1 MSCKNTVLNSNS
13 RNVVMKGLYEK
24 DLITTYKN
32 VGNTTIIQVSNI
44 KDFNKR
50 NQLLVDKIQELQPQF
65 LSSFGSMYNTT
76 PTELFFDKVN
86 GSQEQFAIKNY
97 MFERLSNFKMVDF
110 NKLQETLDGLGK
122 IAVQVSNG
130 NIEIRNHKI
139 HGFTKEEVDAIV
151 KKYNTLSSEKQQYL
165 KDEIRNS
172 RNIVDKVAS
181 KLYDAYEDRLNLLTD
196 IDSNS
201 MKIGNKNSNNI
212 IRVKSKEVESN
223 RELKEIKDEVANNK
237 AKELLRQEA
246 EKYNKDYRE
255 KQYNE
260 YNIDGEIL
268 PSNDN
273 WDSNSDPNITP
284 PVTDNYTEYTN
295 YLDALLK
302 SVQKKKAELIKELKN
317 PKNKNKTKTI
327 DDLNKL
333 ITEEGKLQE
342 YYNNTISGENEKK
355 VETLSNEL
363 DDLSHKLD
371 VIDSGSIKNLGDRV
385 DFLFGFITGTKYGS
399 NENVEYAISENPEL
413 RSKVL
418 SLMHKYNSKLNEIS
432 NKIIEEDVTY
442 QHNVLNNI
450 AFKRADGKI
459 DQDKVDD
466 LFKVKDD
473 INFFEKALLGVS
485 QASTKESI
493 TPQIL
498 KSYLEK
504 NMSHR
509 TSEAIAYKDRLLA
522 AIEKLEAKGITD
534 FSFIFEKFLSGAR
547 TGNII
552 SKYTSEYRKK
562 LYNYFNMEVV
572 NNDYASYYS
581 KKIQWLKANADVIDF
596 RKIKAFKDLYGKNYP
611 NEFIFSDQEME
622 EYENN
627 LRKQL
632 GKVYDKEIDKVNSW
646 IENYELTKQNYESKY
661 EAERNNPFVFLRSYF
676 GDSPTTA
683 ATFNGTGGIS
693 SIFPNLND
701 IVFVPRKTFTEGY
714 DFNGEEIT
722 SDTGYYNKDF
732 DKIEQSDEMFEYWS
746 VLEDIYSQYIN
757 PTYDISGMSFAK
769 IQKEFLEKVGDA
781 KGASKAGTLISK
793 GIQAYREYFYEV
805 GVGNKK
811 DKGIVENY
819 SDKTKQ
825 EIKALSS
832 ALKAKSI
839 DELKS
844 MARDLNLK
852 IPNNM
857 TPEQLVHEI
866 ASEMTLRNYS
876 SDINK
881 ITGALIDMVALQKA
895 REDTL
900 PIANILLEKH
910 KKTVGESERE
920 RKNSIEKLEHY
931 INKVIKNEHEHAR
944 GTEQLIGKEIKT
956 PGWIEMLLDKLGV
969 IGWLKNKVEKNRF
982 FYLYSDSEKQLLK
995 ELQNARERGHNSNI
1009 SDSFY
1014 QDGMR
1019 YELIVDEHGG
1029 TYFASYKD
1037 KHTGEDKIIDITPEQ
1052 YEEAYQ
1058 KNIESKIQSLGLDL
1072 NSAGII
1078 QGILK
1083 TIIFKGLGLNPIG
1096 GIRNRMEGKNTNL
1109 IMDMTGYYWTKGNI
1123 RHAHNFLAFANMLHI
1138 LPDRISP
1145 EHMGKYK
1152 QLKIFRSLVEKM
1164 RIVQDRKNPL
1174 ERNIEQSKFSMEKY
1188 TNIFSWAVDN
1198 PEFKNQGSVVL
1209 AILMDTKIENNKGEL
1224 VPIFDGSKFTVF
1236 EETKDG
1242 SLRLKDE
1249 FRSEE
1254 NIRNWENMEVGFNE
1268 DDNNQF
1274 FLTRNK
1280 MKTAISRTQGNYDDM
1295 DTIWASRTIWGQVLM
1310 MFKKW
1315 MPEHFMQRFASGQ
1328 NFDLFTGKKQMMGR
1342 YRAMWNNNPALAV
1355 TGLSSILVGL
1365 GLGAGALTVGGITG
1379 VVAFK
1384 FIHNMMGGNKGIM
1397 EEANNIGGLVS
1408 FTKSILISTLNY
1420 PLELINLKTGIP
1432 DKYDGYSKLN
1442 LTEEEIGTLRSLA
1455 KEIAVK
1461 LTWLSIMLIA
1471 KGLTWDDDDDDDS
1484 DKRKLHNFLD
1494 NELNTTINTLQSW
1507 SDPNALYDDAS
1518 RSSFLLYCGNV
1529 IKLLKSVML
1538 LNGGDASKYALKVS
1552 PVPSFFTHMVSKDGD
1567 LLMPWQNDYEY
1578 DKGKTYWDG
1587 FIKEFKGRGH
1597 EKWSKKEYNK
1607 IRKEKK
1613 AEMLEQGMSEKD
1625 IKKALGTKPKGMSYV
1640 DALDYMENGGLPPQ
1654 EPKKKGRPKGS
1665 KNKKKEDSA
1674 KE

>member
-1 MSCKNTVLNSNS
+1 MSCNNTIFNSNS
-13 RNVVMKGLYEK
+13 RNVVMKGLFEK
-24 DLITTYKN
+24 DLITAHREINGRTR
-32 VGNTTIIQVSNI
+32 IQISDLNA
-44 KDFNKR
+44 FNSR
-50 NQLLVDKIQELQPQF
+50 NQRLYDSIREMQPSF
-65 LSSFGSMYNTT
+65 ISSFGSIHSTD
-76 PTELFFDKVN
+76 PTSLFFDKVD
-86 GSQEQFAIKNY
+86 GSPVQFEIKDY
-97 MFERLSNFKMVDF
+97 MFERLSNFKMIGFD
-110 NKLQETLDGLGK
+110 KIRDTLEGLSK
-122 IAVQVSNG
+122 VSVQAGNG
-130 NIEIRNHKI
+130 FIEIRNHKV
-139 HGFTKEEVDAIV
+139 HGFSKEEVDSIIEQYNRLAKRDDLFLGEEL
-151 KKYNTLSSEKQQYL
+151 KK
-165 KDEIRNS
+165 S
-172 RNIVDKVAS
+172 RNLVDKIAYR
-181 KLYDAYEDRLNLLTD
+181 LFEAYDSSLILTANV
-196 IDSNS
+196 DSNS
-201 MKIGNKNSNNI
+201 LRVGNRNTNNI
-212 IRVKSKEVESN
+212 IRVQTKNIESSRN
-223 RELKEIKDEVANNK
+223 LQEIKDEVANNK
-237 AKELLRQEA
+237 ARELTKQNIEDNNKRDND
-246 EKYNKDYRE
+246 YNT
-255 KQYNE
+255 
-260 YNIDGEIL
+260 DGV

-295 YLDALLK
+295 YLEALLK
-302 SVQKKKAELIKELKN
+302 SVQKKKAELVKELKN

-342 YYNNTISGENEKK
+342 YYNNTVAGENEKK

-371 VIDSGSIKNLGDRV
+371 VIDSGSIKNLGDRI

-473 INFFEKALLGVS
+473 INFFEKNLLGVS

-504 NMSHR
+504 SMSHR

-552 SKYTSEYRKK
+552 SKYTSEYRRK
-562 LYNYFNMEVV
+562 LYNYFNMEVD

-581 KKIQWLKANADVIDF
+581 KKMQWLKANADVIDF

-627 LRKQL
+627 LRRQL

-676 GDSPTTA
+676 GESPTTA

-769 IQKEFLEKVGDA
+769 IQKEFFEKVSDA
-781 KGASKAGTLISK
+781 KGSSKAGTLISK
-793 GIQAYREYFYEV
+793 GIQAYKEYFYEV

-825 EIKALSS
+825 EIKTLSS

-839 DELKS
+839 DVLKS
-844 MARDLNLK
+844 MARDLGLT
-852 IPNNM
+852 IPNNI

-956 PGWIEMLLDKLGV
+956 PSWIEMLLDKLGV

-982 FYLYSDSEKQLLK
+982 FYLYSDSERQLLK
-995 ELQNARERGHNSNI
+995 ELQSAREKGHNSNI

-1019 YELIVDEHGG
+1019 YELIVDENGG
-1029 TYFASYKD
+1029 RYFASYKD
-1037 KHTGEDKIIDITPEQ
+1037 KHTGETKIVDVTLEQ

-1058 KNIESKIQSLGLDL
+1058 RNIEEKIQSLGIDL

-1145 EHMGKYK
+1145 EHMGRYK

-1188 TNIFSWAVDN
+1188 TNVFSWAVDN

-1209 AILMDTKIENNKGEL
+1209 AILMDTKIENNKEEL

-1242 SLRLKDE
+1242 SLRLKEE

-1295 DTIWASRTIWGQVLM
+1295 DTIWASRNIIGQVFM

-1315 MPEHFMQRFASGQ
+1315 MPEHFMQRFASGE
-1328 NFDLFTGKKQMMGR
+1328 NFDLFTGKKQMVGR
-1342 YRAMWNNNPALAV
+1342 YRAAWNNNPALAV

-1379 VVAFK
+1379 IVAFK
-1384 FIHNMMGGNKGIM
+1384 FIHNMMGGNKGIL
-1397 EEANNIGGLVS
+1397 EEANNIGGLVA

-1420 PLELINLKTGIP
+1420 PLELINIKTGIP
-1432 DKYDGYSKLN
+1432 TKYDGYSKLN

-1461 LTWLSIMLIA
+1461 LTWLSIMLLA
-1471 KGLTWDDDDDDDS
+1471 KALTWDDDDDD

-1494 NELNTTINTLQSW
+1494 NEFNTTINTLQSW
-1507 SDPNALYDDAS
+1507 TDPGALASDVS
-1518 RSSFLLYCGNV
+1518 RSSFILYCDNV
-1529 IKLLKSVML
+1529 TKLMKSVML

-1567 LLMPWQNDYEY
+1567 LLMPWQSDYEY

-1613 AEMLEQGMSEKD
+1613 AEMLEQGLSEKE
-1625 IKKALGTKPKGMSYV
+1625 IKEALGTKPKDMSYV
-1640 DALDYMENGGLPPQ
+1640 EALDYLENGGLPEQ

-1665 KNKKKEDSA
+1665 KNKKKEDTA
-1674 KE
+1674 QE

>member
-24 DLITTYKN
+24 DLITAYKN

-50 NQLLVDKIQELQPQF
+50 NQLLIDKIQELQPQF

-110 NKLQETLDGLGK
+110 NKLQETLDSLGK

-151 KKYNTLSSEKQQYL
+151 KKYNTLSSEKQQYI

-181 KLYDAYEDRLNLLTD
+181 KLYDAYEDRLNLITD

-201 MKIGNKNSNNI
+201 MRIGNKNSNNI
-212 IRVKSKEVESN
+212 IKVKSKEVESN
-223 RELKEIKDEVANNK
+223 RELQEIKDEVANNK
-237 AKELLRQEA
+237 AKELTRKNTEDSN
-246 EKYNKDYRE
+246 KRSNDYNT
-255 KQYNE
+255 
-260 YNIDGEIL
+260 DGDIL

-302 SVQKKKAELIKELKN
+302 SVQKKKGELIKELKN

-342 YYNNTISGENEKK
+342 YYNNAISGENEKN
-355 VETLSNEL
+355 VETLFNEL

-399 NENVEYAISENPEL
+399 NENVDYAISENPEL

-459 DQDKVDD
+459 DKDKVND

-552 SKYTSEYRKK
+552 SKYTSEYRRK
-562 LYNYFNMEVV
+562 LYKYFNMEVEG
-572 NNDYASYYS
+572 NDYASYYS

-683 ATFNGTGGIS
+683 AAFNGTGGIS

-732 DKIEQSDEMFEYWS
+732 DRIEQSDEMFEYWS

-769 IQKEFLEKVGDA
+769 IQKEFLEKVSDA

-832 ALKAKSI
+832 ALKAKSV

-844 MARDLNLK
+844 MAKDLGLT
-852 IPNNM
+852 IPNNI

-982 FYLYSDSEKQLLK
+982 FYLYSDSERQLLK
-995 ELQNARERGHNSNI
+995 ELQSARERGHNSNI

-1188 TNIFSWAVDN
+1188 TNVFSWAVDN

-1242 SLRLKDE
+1242 SLRLKEE

-1268 DDNNQF
+1268 EDNNQF

-1384 FIHNMMGGNKGIM
+1384 FIHNMMGGNKGIL
-1397 EEANNIGGLVS
+1397 EEANNIGGLVA

-1432 DKYDGYSKLN
+1432 TKYDGYSKLN

-1461 LTWLSIMLIA
+1461 LTWLSIMLLA
-1471 KGLTWDDDDDDDS
+1471 KSLTWDDDDDDDS

-1507 SDPNALYDDAS
+1507 SDPGALYDDAS
-1518 RSSFLLYCGNV
+1518 RSSFLLYCDNV
-1529 IKLLKSVML
+1529 TKLLKSIML

-1587 FIKEFKGRGH
+1587 FIKEIKGRGH

-1613 AEMLEQGMSEKD
+1613 AEMLEQGMSEKE
-1625 IKKALGTKPKGMSYV
+1625 IKEALGTKPKGMSYV

-1674 KE
+1674 QK

>member
-1 MSCKNTVLNSNS
+1 MSCNNTIFNSNS
-13 RNVVMKGLYEK
+13 RNVVMKGLFEK
-24 DLITTYKN
+24 DLITAHKEINGITR
-32 VGNTTIIQVSNI
+32 IQVSDLNS
-44 KDFNKR
+44 FNSR
-50 NQLLVDKIQELQPQF
+50 NQRLYDSIRELQPSF
-65 LSSFGSMYNTT
+65 ISSFGSIHSTD
-76 PTELFFDKVN
+76 PTSLFFDKVD
-86 GSQEQFAIKNY
+86 GSPVQFEIKDY
-97 MFERLSNFKMVDF
+97 MFERLSNFKMIGFD
-110 NKLQETLDGLGK
+110 KIRDTLDGLSK
-122 IAVQVSNG
+122 VSVQAGNG
-130 NIEIRNHKI
+130 FIEIRNHKVQ
-139 HGFTKEEVDAIV
+139 GFSREEVDSIIKQYNRLA
-151 KKYNTLSSEKQQYL
+151 KKNDLFLGEEL
-165 KDEIRNS
+165 KKS
-172 RNIVDKVAS
+172 RNLVDKIAYR
-181 KLYDAYEDRLNLLTD
+181 LFEAYDSSLILTAN

-201 MKIGNKNSNNI
+201 LRVGNRNTNNI
-212 IRVKSKEVESN
+212 IRVKTKNIESSRN
-223 RELKEIKDEVANNK
+223 LQEIKDEVASNK
-237 AKELLRQEA
+237 AKELARQEA
-246 EKYNKDYRE
+246 EEYNKEYRE

-260 YNIDGEIL
+260 HNIDGEIL

-284 PVTDNYTEYTN
+284 PITDNYTEYTN
-295 YLDALLK
+295 YLEALLK
-302 SVQKKKAELIKELKN
+302 SVQKKKAELVKELKN

-342 YYNNTISGENEKK
+342 YYNNAMAGENEKK

-371 VIDSGSIKNLGDRV
+371 VIDSGNINNLGDRI

-399 NENVEYAISENPEL
+399 NENVEYAISENLEL

-459 DQDKVDD
+459 DQDKVND

-485 QASTKESI
+485 QTSTKESI
-493 TPQIL
+493 TTQIL

-504 NMSHR
+504 SMSHR
-509 TSEAIAYKDRLLA
+509 TSEAIAYKDRLLT

-552 SKYTSEYRKK
+552 SKYTSEYRRK
-562 LYNYFNMEVV
+562 LYNYFNMEVD

-627 LRKQL
+627 LRRQL
-632 GKVYDKEIDKVNSW
+632 GKVYDKEIEKVNGW

-683 ATFNGTGGIS
+683 TTFNGTGGIS

-722 SDTGYYNKDF
+722 SETGYYNKDF

-769 IQKEFLEKVGDA
+769 IQKEFFEKVSDA
-781 KGASKAGTLISK
+781 KGSSKAGTLISK
-793 GIQAYREYFYEV
+793 GIQAYKEYFYEV

-825 EIKALSS
+825 EIKSLSS

-844 MARDLNLK
+844 MARDLGLT
-852 IPNNM
+852 IPNNI

-982 FYLYSDSEKQLLK
+982 FYLYSDSERQLLK
-995 ELQNARERGHNSNI
+995 ELQNAREKGHNSNI

-1019 YELIVDEHGG
+1019 YELIVDENGG
-1029 TYFASYKD
+1029 RYFASYKE
-1037 KHTGEDKIIDITPEQ
+1037 KHTGETKIVDVSPEQ

-1058 KNIESKIQSLGLDL
+1058 KNIEEKIQSLGIDL
-1072 NSAGII
+1072 NNAGII

-1138 LPDRISP
+1138 MPDRISP

-1188 TNIFSWAVDN
+1188 TNVFSWAVDN

-1242 SLRLKDE
+1242 SLRLKEE

-1295 DTIWASRTIWGQVLM
+1295 DTILASRTIWGQVLM

-1315 MPEHFMQRFASGQ
+1315 MPEHFMQRFASGE

-1342 YRAMWNNNPALAV
+1342 YRAAWNNNPALAV

-1379 VVAFK
+1379 IVAFK

-1397 EEANNIGGLVS
+1397 EEANNIGGLVA

-1420 PLELINLKTGIP
+1420 PLEIINIKTGIP
-1432 DKYDGYSKLN
+1432 SKYDGYSKLN

-1461 LTWLSIMLIA
+1461 LTWLSIMLLA
-1471 KGLTWDDDDDDDS
+1471 KALTWDDDDDDDS

-1507 SDPNALYDDAS
+1507 TDPGALASDAS
-1518 RSSFLLYCGNV
+1518 RSSFFLYCDNV
-1529 IKLLKSVML
+1529 TKLMKSVML

-1552 PVPSFFTHMVSKDGD
+1552 PVPSFFTHMVSKEGD
-1567 LLMPWQNDYEY
+1567 LLMPWQSDYEY

-1613 AEMLEQGMSEKD
+1613 AEMLEQGLSEKE
-1625 IKKALGTKPKGMSYV
+1625 IKEALGTKPKDMSYV
-1640 DALDYMENGGLPPQ
+1640 EALDYMENGGLPQQ

-1665 KNKKKEDSA
+1665 KNKKKEDTA
-1674 KE
+1674 QE

>member
-1 MSCKNTVLNSNS
+1 MSCNNTIFNSNS
-13 RNVVMKGLYEK
+13 RNVVMKGLFEK
-24 DLITTYKN
+24 DLITAYKEID
-32 VGNTTIIQVSNI
+32 GITRIQVSDLNA
-44 KDFNKR
+44 FNSR
-50 NQLLVDKIQELQPQF
+50 NQRLYDSIRELQPSF
-65 LSSFGSMYNTT
+65 ISSFGSIHSTD
-76 PTELFFDKVN
+76 PTSLFFDKVD
-86 GSQEQFAIKNY
+86 GSPVQFEIKDY
-97 MFERLSNFKMVDF
+97 MFERLSNFKMIGFD
-110 NKLQETLDGLGK
+110 KIRDTLDGLSK
-122 IAVQVSNG
+122 VSVQAGNG
-130 NIEIRNHKI
+130 FIEIRNHKV
-139 HGFTKEEVDAIV
+139 HGFSREEVDSIIKQYNRLA
-151 KKYNTLSSEKQQYL
+151 KKDDLFLGEEL
-165 KDEIRNS
+165 KKS
-172 RNIVDKVAS
+172 RNLVDKIAYR
-181 KLYDAYEDRLNLLTD
+181 LFEAYDSSLILTAN

-201 MKIGNKNSNNI
+201 LRVGNRNTNNI
-212 IRVKSKEVESN
+212 IRVKTKNIESSRN
-223 RELKEIKDEVANNK
+223 LQEIKDEVANNK
-237 AKELLRQEA
+237 AKELNTEDNNKRSND
-246 EKYNKDYRE
+246 YNT
-255 KQYNE
+255 
-260 YNIDGEIL
+260 DGIL
-268 PSNDN
+268 SDDN

-284 PVTDNYTEYTN
+284 PITDNYTEYTN
-295 YLDALLK
+295 YLEALLK
-302 SVQKKKAELIKELKN
+302 SVQKKKAELVKELKN

-342 YYNNTISGENEKK
+342 YYNNAMDGENEKK

-371 VIDSGSIKNLGDRV
+371 VIDSGSIKNLGDRI

-399 NENVEYAISENPEL
+399 NENVEYAISENLEL

-459 DQDKVDD
+459 DQDKVND

-473 INFFEKALLGVS
+473 INFFEKNLLGVS
-485 QASTKESI
+485 QTSTKESI

-504 NMSHR
+504 SMSHR

-552 SKYTSEYRKK
+552 SKYTSEYRRK
-562 LYNYFNMEVV
+562 LYNYFNMEVD

-693 SIFPNLND
+693 SIFPNLNN

-769 IQKEFLEKVGDA
+769 IQKEFFEKASDA

-832 ALKAKSI
+832 ALKAKSV

-844 MARDLNLK
+844 MARDLGLT
-852 IPNNM
+852 IPNNI

-900 PIANILLEKH
+900 PVANILLEKH

-982 FYLYSDSEKQLLK
+982 FYLYSDSERQLLK
-995 ELQNARERGHNSNI
+995 ELQSAREKGHNSNI

-1014 QDGMR
+1014 QDGIR
-1019 YELIVDEHGG
+1019 YELIVDENGG
-1029 TYFASYKD
+1029 RYFGSYKD
-1037 KHTGEDKIIDITPEQ
+1037 KHTGQDKIIDVSPEQ

-1058 KNIESKIQSLGLDL
+1058 RNIEEKIQSLGIDL

-1123 RHAHNFLAFANMLHI
+1123 RYAHNFLAFANMLHI
-1138 LPDRISP
+1138 MPDRISP
-1145 EHMGKYK
+1145 QHMGRYK

-1188 TNIFSWAVDN
+1188 TNVFSWAVDN

-1242 SLRLKDE
+1242 SLRLKEE

-1295 DTIWASRTIWGQVLM
+1295 DTILASRTTWGQVLM

-1315 MPEHFMQRFASGQ
+1315 MPEHFMQRFASGE

-1342 YRAMWNNNPALAV
+1342 YRAAWNNNPALAV

-1379 VVAFK
+1379 IVAFK

-1397 EEANNIGGLVS
+1397 EEANNIGGLVA

-1420 PLELINLKTGIP
+1420 PLELINIKTGIP
-1432 DKYDGYSKLN
+1432 SNYDGYSKLN

-1461 LTWLSIMLIA
+1461 LTWLSIMLLA
-1471 KGLTWDDDDDDDS
+1471 KALTWDDDDDDS

-1507 SDPNALYDDAS
+1507 TDPNALKDDIS
-1518 RSSFLLYCGNV
+1518 RSSFAMYCGNV
-1529 IKLLKSVML
+1529 QNLLKSVML

-1552 PVPSFFTHMVSKDGD
+1552 PLPSFFTHMVSKEGD

-1613 AEMLEQGMSEKD
+1613 AEMLEQGLSEKE
-1625 IKKALGTKPKGMSYV
+1625 IKEALGTKPKDMSYV
-1640 DALDYMENGGLPPQ
+1640 EALDYMENGGLPEQ

-1665 KNKKKEDSA
+1665 KNKKKEDTA
-1674 KE
+1674 QE